1 VLAHDRI
8 VIWLPVARVSISWP
22 RICLYVTGEPNQVA
36 RARHGTFVDW
46 FMRLLAGHAVR
57 VEPFDATTGQL
68 PEDHRAYDAVVITG
82 SPASL
87 TEPATWME
95 AAVEWIRDAHDTG
108 QPVLGVCFGHQL
120 IAAAFGASVIRN
132 PAGWQLGTAM
142 VEVHGRGQDDPLF
155 DGLSGCFEANFVHQD
170 TADPDTLSPQNR
182 VHALASSPG
191 ARVAAI
197 AAGPNIRG
205 VQFHPEVTAA
215 INQANLAM
223 YRDALERDH
232 ARSGAARHDPEQ
244 ILAGMRDAP
253 HGEQVFHNFIEHFVK
268 ARR

>member
-1 VLAHDRI
+1 
-8 VIWLPVARVSISWP
+8 VSISWP
-22 RICLYVTGEPNQVA
+22 RICLHVTGEPGERV

-46 FMRLLAGHAVR
+46 FMRLFADHEVR

-68 PEDHRAYDAVVITG
+68 PDNHRSYDAVVITG

-95 AAVEWIRDAHDTG
+95 AAVEWIRDAHGTG

-132 PAGWQLGTAM
+132 PAGWQLGTLA
-142 VEVHGRGQDDPLF
+142 VEVWGSGQTDPLF
-155 DGLSGCFEANFVHQD
+155 HGLPGRFEVNFVHQD
-170 TADPDTLSPQNR
+170 TADADTLSPQNGVR
-182 VHALASSPG
+182 VLASSPK

-205 VQFHPEVTAA
+205 VQFHPEVTGA
-215 INQANLAM
+215 INRANLEAR
-223 YRDALERDH
+223 RDDLSREH
-232 ARSGAARHDPEQ
+232 ARSGAAGDDPEQ
-244 ILAGMRDAP
+244 ILAGLRDAP
-253 HGEQVFHNFIEHFVK
+253 QGEQVFHNFIERFAK